1 MPTKTE
7 RLELRVDEAFLQRL
21 DDWRRQ
27 QPDLPPRARAVRQ
40 LVEVALRADENATGA
55 RARGAKGKR

>member
-7 RLELRVDEAFLQRL
+7 RLELRVDEAFLARL

-40 LVEVALRADENATGA
+40 LVEIALRRESAAGVQL
-55 RARGAKGKR
+55 RGAKGKR